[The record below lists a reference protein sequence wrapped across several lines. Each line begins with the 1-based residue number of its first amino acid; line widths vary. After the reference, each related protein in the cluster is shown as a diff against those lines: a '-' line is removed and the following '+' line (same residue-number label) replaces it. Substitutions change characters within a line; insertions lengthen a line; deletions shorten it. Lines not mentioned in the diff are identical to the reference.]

1 MHLWRLGVEQFGKT
15 KVIQVHSFSG
25 QIFLYERVRGYVE
38 LENKCTFVIFS
49 DDLFFILQRREKPA
63 QNRPRK
69 LKLVSLEAP
78 ENENSEYVFNI
89 FLSCL

>member
-1 MHLWRLGVEQFGKT
+1 MILDR
-15 KVIQVHSFSG
+15 S
-25 QIFLYERVRGYVE
+25 FLYERVRAHAK
-38 LENKCTFVIFS
+38 LENKCTFAILS
-49 DDLFFILQRREKPA
+49 DDLFFILQRRKNPA

-78 ENENSEYVFNI
+78 GNENSEYIFNI